1 MIQLIFDSKGKI
13 VPEWEDNH
21 ERLVF
26 RLLPTNVKPGNMLH
40 RQADEA
46 GLSLPDS
53 EAVGAVELRYE
64 GDLAREVH
72 VILELPDEVWDNLA
86 NWADDLLDENLL
98 PDEEEDLFEDEDE
111 DEDKDNEY

>member
-1 MIQLIFDSKGKI
+1 MIQLIFDSKGKV
-13 VPEWEDNH
+13 VPEWEDDH

-26 RLLPTNVKPGNMLH
+26 RLSPANVKRGGTLH

-53 EAVGAVELRYE
+53 EAAGVVDLRYE
-64 GDLAREVH
+64 GDLAREVQ

-98 PDEEEDLFEDEDE
+98 PDEEDDDDSFEEEDED
-111 DEDKDNEY
+111 DEF

>member
-13 VPEWEDNH
+13 VPEWEGDR

-26 RLLPTNVKPGNMLH
+26 HLAPASVKRNSTIH

-46 GLSLPDS
+46 GMSLPDS
-53 EAVGAVELRYE
+53 EAVAAVDLHYE
-64 GDLAREVH
+64 GDMARQVR

-98 PDEEEDLFEDEDE
+98 SDEEDEDLFEEDGQDGE
-111 DEDKDNEY
+111 DDY